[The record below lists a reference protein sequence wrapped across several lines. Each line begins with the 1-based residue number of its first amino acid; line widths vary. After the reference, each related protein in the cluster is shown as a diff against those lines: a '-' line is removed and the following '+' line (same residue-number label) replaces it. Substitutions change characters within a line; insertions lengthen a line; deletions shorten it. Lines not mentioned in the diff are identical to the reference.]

1 MCVCV
6 MCVMCGC
13 LYYDVFFSH
22 TDRLREALMSER
34 SAGRDMT
41 VKTREI
47 LLNDYAGRL
56 AGHRVSASAFTFSDF
71 HESGSCPF
79 IL

>member
-1 MCVCV
+1 M
-6 MCVMCGC
+6 MS
-13 LYYDVFFSH
+13 DHFFARGSH
-22 TDRLREALMSER
+22 EKIAK
-34 SAGRDMT
+34 RDART
-41 VKTREI
+41 EYTLGIKSKI
-47 LLNDYAGRL
+47 LFKNNYAGRL

>member
-1 MCVCV
+1 
-6 MCVMCGC
+6 
-13 LYYDVFFSH
+13 
-22 TDRLREALMSER
+22 MSETER
-34 SAGRDMT
+34 ARGRDDMT

>member
-1 MCVCV
+1 M
-6 MCVMCGC
+6 MS
-13 LYYDVFFSH
+13 DHFFARVITNS
-22 TDRLREALMSER
+22 TDYTSK
-34 SAGRDMT
+34 RDART
-41 VKTREI
+41 EYTLGIKSKI
-47 LLNDYAGRL
+47 LFKNNYAGRL